1 VVKGAL
7 TGLMTAALGGGNA
20 CWKTALV
27 ASMHAN
33 SVSKAGATLED
44 LAGDITHYPPEDVK
58 FEEKEAEKLAIE
70 DGLKP
75 GESREVRRIVRV
87 NSAPNLLDGSVRPAS
102 QVSQFR
108 LRSNPRPAFVLT
120 QEITP
125 SSSKVEASTSSE
137 NSGDIVEQTE
147 IQEQIDDQLVTET
160 TIKTIKVD

>member
-1 VVKGAL
+1 
-7 TGLMTAALGGGNA
+7 M
-20 CWKTALV
+20 
-27 ASMHAN
+27 
-33 SVSKAGATLED
+33 
-44 LAGDITHYPPEDVK
+44 
-58 FEEKEAEKLAIE
+58 
-70 DGLKP
+70 
-75 GESREVRRIVRV
+75 RRIVRV

-147 IQEQIDDQLVTET
+147 IQEQIDDALVTET
-160 TIKTIKVD
+160 TTKTIKVD

>member
-1 VVKGAL
+1 MKGAL

-70 DGLKP
+70 DGWT
-75 GESREVRRIVRV
+75 S
-87 NSAPNLLDGSVRPAS
+87 NLYQNRTIFIIFAQNLC
-102 QVSQFR
+102 F
-108 LRSNPRPAFVLT
+108 
-120 QEITP
+120 
-125 SSSKVEASTSSE
+125 EAS
-137 NSGDIVEQTE
+137 IF
-147 IQEQIDDQLVTET
+147 IFYRIET
-160 TIKTIKVD
+160 RRES